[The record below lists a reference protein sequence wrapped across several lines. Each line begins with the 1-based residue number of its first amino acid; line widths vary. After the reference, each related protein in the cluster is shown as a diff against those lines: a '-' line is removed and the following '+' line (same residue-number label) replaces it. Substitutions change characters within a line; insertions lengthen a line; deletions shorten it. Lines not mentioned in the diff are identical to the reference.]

1 MLLIHS
7 AWATAGTATKYNCY
21 NNKLKYSTDDGSTW
35 NTITFPEGTFDYQD
49 LELCIKKKNAIVIS
63 SGHSEPGIQI
73 KLYAERFRVLIALEE
88 KFWEDLREGDF
99 NILLSFD

>member
-35 NTITFPEGTFDYQD
+35 NTITFPEGTFDCHD
-49 LELCIKKKNAIVIS
+49 LDLYINAILKS

-99 NILLSFD
+99 NILLSFA

>member
-49 LELCIKKKNAIVIS
+49 LDLCINAILKS